1 MASAW
6 KIIWRVLCFC
16 CAVFAVWLRP
26 MALLHGT
33 DLIRAANTAPA
44 NQPDV
49 VLIVVDDLNDWI
61 GVMNGHP

>member
-1 MASAW
+1 
-6 KIIWRVLCFC
+6 
-16 CAVFAVWLRP
+16 